1 MIRRILGLVGLGVM
15 TTARLNGQ
23 VSVGVVGGVV
33 SSNWSYS
40 TGCQDCE
47 HPLTGLAGGASF
59 TIPMGSK
66 LSFAPEVL
74 FVRKGSSLDYPGN
87 TRIDYRVGYV
97 EMPLL
102 LRYTVRNRGSV
113 RPFIIA
119 GPEFGITA
127 TCSSK
132 AINSPVNGGTV
143 FVDPCT
149 TGEANISED
158 QPNPL
163 DFGVMIGAGATFRRF
178 SASVRY
184 DQGLTDIYS
193 RYSGT
198 GTVHHTTWFVLVA
211 ARL

>member
-15 TTARLNGQ
+15 TAARLNGQ
-23 VSVGVVGGVV
+23 VSIGVVGGLV
-33 SSNWSYS
+33 SSNWSFS

-47 HPLTGLAGGASF
+47 HSLTGLAAGASLTF
-59 TIPMGSK
+59 PMGRK
-66 LSFAPEVL
+66 FSFAPEVL
-74 FVRKGSSLDYPGN
+74 FVQKGSSLDYPGN
-87 TRIDYRVGYV
+87 TRIDYRVGYI

-102 LRYTVRNRGSV
+102 LRYAVRKSGAV
-113 RPFIIA
+113 RPYILA

-132 AINSPVNGGTV
+132 AINSPANGGTV

-149 TGEANISED
+149 TGEADISED
-158 QPNPL
+158 QPNPV
-163 DFGVMIGAGATFRRF
+163 DFGVIVGAGVTFRRF

-193 RYSGT
+193 RYSGS
-198 GTVHHTTWFVLVA
+198 GTVHNTTWLVLVA